1 MGQIFKSKEVYKH
14 LKYALHNRHEMVPVQ
29 GVYVSGEYRPPYYND
44 PILRIYTVSTQP
56 ATVVDFQD
64 VAQSSGVDSMV
75 KIVDFKA
82 ERLIPTITNYST
94 AEQNAGEDSMVKI
107 VDFKAERLIPQCQW
121 YESKSQ
127 NAGEDS
133 MVKIVDF
140 VAEIYG
146 GQTFTIYTKTFDEST
161 PEQILRISALVGESA
176 TVENYN
182 P

>member
-82 ERLIPTITNYST
+82 ERLIP
-94 AEQNAGEDSMVKI
+94 
-107 VDFKAERLIPQCQW
+107 QCQW

-146 GQTFTIYTKTFDEST
+146 GQTFTIYTKTFGEST
-161 PEQILRISALVGESA
+161 PEPTLRLTSFTSELA
-176 TVENYN
+176 TVTNYT

>member
-14 LKYALHNRHEMVPVQ
+14 LKYTLHDRHEMVPVQ

-44 PILRIYTVSTQP
+44 PILRIYTVSSQP

-64 VAQSSGVDSMV
+64 VAQSSGEDSMV

-82 ERLIPTITNYST
+82 ERLIPTITNYSV
-94 AEQNAGEDSMVKI
+94 AE
-107 VDFKAERLIPQCQW
+107 
-121 YESKSQ
+121 Q

-146 GQTFTIYTKTFDEST
+146 GQTLTIYTKTFDEST
-161 PEQILRISALVGESA
+161 PEPILRISSLVAESA

>member
-1 MGQIFKSKEVYKH
+1 MGSVFRSKEVYKK
-14 LKYALHNRHEMVPVQ
+14 LKYDLHGKNEIVAVR
-29 GVYVSGEYRPPYYND
+29 GVYVSGEYRPPYYNE
-44 PILRIYTVSTQP
+44 PILKIYEISSQH

-64 VAQSSGVDSMV
+64 VAQSSGADSMV

-94 AEQNAGEDSMVKI
+94 AERNAGEDSMVKI

-146 GQTFTIYTKTFDEST
+146 GQTFTIYTKTFGEST
-161 PEQILRISALVGESA
+161 PEPTLRLTSFTSELA
-176 TVENYN
+176 TVTNYT